1 VASSR
6 FPALVLL
13 AAAGA
18 PALAQPAAPP
28 APAVPV
34 PPPSAPRPTPPTEFP
49 ELTTTPLN
57 RVVPVNEARTIAFF
71 TALYPD
77 CSTQGPLVARL
88 VAKPEH
94 GSVTFA
100 QDQSFPRYSASS
112 PFAPCNAK
120 KAPGLKVTYEAAEGY
135 EGLDRFLMLLI
146 YPDGT
151 AGQYDVRV
159 SIR

>member
-1 VASSR
+1 MAFSR
-6 FPALVLL
+6 FLALALL
-13 AAAGA
+13 AAAA

-28 APAVPV
+28 APVVPV
-34 PPPSAPRPTPPTEFP
+34 PPPAAPGPTPPEFP

-77 CSTQGPLVARL
+77 CSSQGPLVARL
-88 VAKPEH
+88 VSKPEH
-94 GSVTFA
+94 GTVTFS

-112 PFAPCNAK
+112 PLGPCNAK
-120 KAPGLKVTYEAAEGY
+120 KAPGLKVTFEAAEGY
-135 EGLDRFLMLLI
+135 EGLDRFRMLLI